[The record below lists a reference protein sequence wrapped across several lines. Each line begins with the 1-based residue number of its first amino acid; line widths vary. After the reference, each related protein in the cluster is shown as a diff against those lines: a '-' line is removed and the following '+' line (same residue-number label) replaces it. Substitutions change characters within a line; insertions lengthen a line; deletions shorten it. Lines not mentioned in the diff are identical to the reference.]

1 LNCRG
6 CGSLITKTFIDLGE
20 SPIANNLLTLEQL
33 NKRGDFFP
41 LHVRT
46 CDACSFVQL
55 PEISTRETLF
65 PENYTYYSSYS
76 ESWLAHSQKYATKM
90 IEKLGLTTND
100 LVVEVASNDGYLLQ
114 YFRAEGISVL
124 GIEPAAE
131 VAMVAEQKR
140 NIPTQVDFFGT
151 DIAQRLVKQNVRPRL
166 MVANN
171 VLAHVPDIHDFVA
184 GFALVLADDGI
195 ITFEFPHLLNLIVL
209 NQFDTIYHEHFSY
222 LSVTS
227 LIPIFTKHGLRI
239 FDVEELNTHGGSLRV
254 FVCKTNSQWREEP
267 SVNSCVYEEGIHDPR
282 SDKVAYKLQSRSRQ
296 VKSDLLEELE
306 RIKKSGKTVAA
317 YGAAAKGNTLLNF
330 VGVKSDNIDY
340 VVDRNPHKQGK
351 YLPGSHIPIVSEDYL
366 QNNPPDVLLILPWN
380 LAVELSQQLEY
391 LQRQGVKFLRAIPSL
406 EYF

>member
-1 LNCRG
+1 MTCRG
-6 CGSLITKTFIDLGE
+6 CGSLVTKTFIDLGE

-33 NKRGDFFP
+33 NKPSEFFP

-46 CDACSFVQL
+46 CDSCSFVQL
-55 PEISTRETLF
+55 PEISNRETLF
-65 PENYTYYSSYS
+65 PKNYTYYSSYS

-90 IEKLGLTTND
+90 IEKLGLTADD

-114 YFRAEGISVL
+114 YFRVEGISVL

-140 NIPTQVDFFGT
+140 NIPTQIDFFGN
-151 DIAQRLVKQNVRPRL
+151 DIAQRIVKQNVRPRL

-171 VLAHVPDIHDFVA
+171 VLAHVPDIHDFVS
-184 GFALVLADDGI
+184 GFALMIADDGI
-195 ITFEFPHLLNLIVL
+195 VTFEFPHLLNLIVL
-209 NQFDTIYHEHFSY
+209 NQFDTIYHEHYSY

-227 LIPIFTKHGLRI
+227 LIPIFTKYGLRI
-239 FDVEELNTHGGSLRV
+239 FDVEELDTHGGSLRI
-254 FVCKTNSQWREEP
+254 FVCRMNSQWGEEP
-267 SVNSCVYEEGIHDPR
+267 SVNSCVSKEVIHDPR
-282 SDKVAYKLQSRSRQ
+282 LDNVAHKLQSRSQQ
-296 VKSDLLEELE
+296 VKSDLLDELD
-306 RIKKSGKTVAA
+306 RIKRSGKTVAA

-330 VGVKSDNIDY
+330 VGLKSDSIDY

-351 YLPGSHIPIVSEDYL
+351 YLPGSQIPIVSEDYL

-391 LQRQGVKFLRAIPSL
+391 LKKQGVKFLRAIPSL

>member
-1 LNCRG
+1 
-6 CGSLITKTFIDLGE
+6 
-20 SPIANNLLTLEQL
+20 
-33 NKRGDFFP
+33 
-41 LHVRT
+41 
-46 CDACSFVQL
+46 
-55 PEISTRETLF
+55 
-65 PENYTYYSSYS
+65 
-76 ESWLAHSQKYATKM
+76 M
-90 IEKLGLTTND
+90 IEKLSLTADD

-114 YFRAEGISVL
+114 YFRAEGILVL

-151 DIAQRLVKQNVRPRL
+151 DIAQRLVKQDVRPRL

-184 GFALVLADDGI
+184 GFALILADDGI
-195 ITFEFPHLLNLIVL
+195 VTFEFPHLLNLIKL
-209 NQFDTIYHEHFSY
+209 NQFDTIYHEHYSY
-222 LSVTS
+222 LSITS

-239 FDVEELNTHGGSLRV
+239 FDVEELDTHGGSLRI
-254 FVCKTNSQWREEP
+254 FVCKTNSQWREVP
-267 SVNSCVYEEGIHDPR
+267 SVNICVYEEGIHDPR
-282 SDKVAYKLQSRSRQ
+282 SDKVAYQLQSRSQQ
-296 VKSDLLEELE
+296 VKSDLVEELE

-330 VGVKSDNIDY
+330 VGVKSNNIDY

-391 LQRQGVKFLRAIPSL
+391 LKRQGVKFLRAIPSL

>member
-1 LNCRG
+1 MNCRG

-33 NKRGDFFP
+33 NKPGEFFP

-46 CDACSFVQL
+46 CDSCSFVQL

-90 IEKLGLTTND
+90 IEKLGLTADD

-114 YFRAEGISVL
+114 YFRVEGISVL

-140 NIPTQVDFFGT
+140 NIPTQIDFFGN
-151 DIAQRLVKQNVRPRL
+151 DIAQRIVKHNVRPRL

-171 VLAHVPDIHDFVA
+171 VLAHVPDIHDFIS
-184 GFALVLADDGI
+184 GFALMIADDGI
-195 ITFEFPHLLNLIVL
+195 VTFEFPHLLNLIVL
-209 NQFDTIYHEHFSY
+209 NQFDTIYHEHYSY

-227 LIPIFTKHGLRI
+227 LIPIFTKYGLRI
-239 FDVEELNTHGGSLRV
+239 FDVEELDTHGGSLRI
-254 FVCKTNSQWREEP
+254 FVCRMNSQWGEEP
-267 SVNSCVYEEGIHDPR
+267 SVNSCVSKEVIHDPR
-282 SDKVAYKLQSRSRQ
+282 LDNVAHKLQSRSQQ
-296 VKSDLLEELE
+296 VKSDLLDELD
-306 RIKKSGKTVAA
+306 RIKKSGKTLAA

-330 VGVKSDNIDY
+330 VGLKSDSIDY
-340 VVDRNPHKQGK
+340 VADRNPHKQGK
-351 YLPGSHIPIVSEDYL
+351 YLPGSQIPIVSEDYL

-391 LQRQGVKFLRAIPSL
+391 LKRQGVKFLRAIPSL

>member
-1 LNCRG
+1 MNCRG

>member
-1 LNCRG
+1 MNCRG

-33 NKRGDFFP
+33 NQRGDFFP

-114 YFRAEGISVL
+114 YFREEGISVL

-195 ITFEFPHLLNLIVL
+195 VTFEFPHLLNLIVL

-254 FVCKTNSQWREEP
+254 FVCKSNSQWREEP

-391 LQRQGVKFLRAIPSL
+391 LKRQGVKFLRAIPSL

>member
-1 LNCRG
+1 MNCRG

-33 NKRGDFFP
+33 NKPGEFFP

-46 CDACSFVQL
+46 CDSCSFVQL

-90 IEKLGLTTND
+90 IEKLSLTADD

-114 YFRAEGISVL
+114 YFRAEGILVL

-151 DIAQRLVKQNVRPRL
+151 DIAQRLVKQDVRPRL

-184 GFALVLADDGI
+184 GFALILADDGI
-195 ITFEFPHLLNLIVL
+195 VTFEFPHLLNLIKL
-209 NQFDTIYHEHFSY
+209 NQFDTIYHEHYSY
-222 LSVTS
+222 LSITS

-239 FDVEELNTHGGSLRV
+239 FDVEELDTHGGSLRI
-254 FVCKTNSQWREEP
+254 FVCKTNSQWREVP
-267 SVNSCVYEEGIHDPR
+267 SVNICVYEEGIHDPR
-282 SDKVAYKLQSRSRQ
+282 SDKVAYQLQSRSQQ
-296 VKSDLLEELE
+296 VKSDLVEELE

-330 VGVKSDNIDY
+330 VGVKSNNIDY

-391 LQRQGVKFLRAIPSL
+391 LKRQGVKFLRAIPSL

>member
-1 LNCRG
+1 MNCRG

-33 NKRGDFFP
+33 NKPGEFFP

-46 CDACSFVQL
+46 CDSCSFVQL

-90 IEKLGLTTND
+90 IEKLGLTADD

-114 YFRAEGISVL
+114 YFRVEGISVL

-140 NIPTQVDFFGT
+140 NIPTQIDFFGN
-151 DIAQRLVKQNVRPRL
+151 DIAQRIVKQNVRPRL

-171 VLAHVPDIHDFVA
+171 VLAHVPDIHDFIS
-184 GFALVLADDGI
+184 GFALMIADDGI
-195 ITFEFPHLLNLIVL
+195 VTFEFPHLLNLIVL
-209 NQFDTIYHEHFSY
+209 NQFDTIYHEHYSY

-227 LIPIFTKHGLRI
+227 LIPIFTKYGLRI
-239 FDVEELNTHGGSLRV
+239 FDVEELDTHGGSLRI
-254 FVCKTNSQWREEP
+254 FVCRMNSQWGEEP
-267 SVNSCVYEEGIHDPR
+267 SVNSCVSKEVIHDPR
-282 SDKVAYKLQSRSRQ
+282 LDNVAHKLQSRSQQ
-296 VKSDLLEELE
+296 VKSDLLDELD
-306 RIKKSGKTVAA
+306 RIKKSGKTLAA

-330 VGVKSDNIDY
+330 VGLKSDSIDY

-351 YLPGSHIPIVSEDYL
+351 YLPGSQIPIVSEDYL

-391 LQRQGVKFLRAIPSL
+391 LKRQGVKFLRAIPSL

>member
-1 LNCRG
+1 M
-6 CGSLITKTFIDLGE
+6 TKTFIDLGE

-33 NKRGDFFP
+33 GKKEAFFL

-46 CDACSFVQL
+46 CDSCAFVQL
-55 PEISTRETLF
+55 PEISNRETLF

-90 IEKLGLTTND
+90 IEKLSLTADD

-114 YFRAEGISVL
+114 YFRAEGILVL

-184 GFALVLADDGI
+184 GFALILADDGI
-195 ITFEFPHLLNLIVL
+195 VTFEFPHLLNLIKL
-209 NQFDTIYHEHFSY
+209 NQFDTIYHEHYSY
-222 LSVTS
+222 LSITS
-227 LIPIFTKHGLRI
+227 LIPIFTKHELRI
-239 FDVEELNTHGGSLRV
+239 FDVEELDTHGGSLRI
-254 FVCKTNSQWREEP
+254 FVCKTNSQWREVP
-267 SVNSCVYEEGIHDPR
+267 SVNICVYEEGIHDPR
-282 SDKVAYKLQSRSRQ
+282 SDKVAYQLQSRSQQ
-296 VKSDLLEELE
+296 VKSDLVEELE

-330 VGVKSDNIDY
+330 VGVKSNNIDY

-391 LQRQGVKFLRAIPSL
+391 LKRQGVKFLRAIPSL